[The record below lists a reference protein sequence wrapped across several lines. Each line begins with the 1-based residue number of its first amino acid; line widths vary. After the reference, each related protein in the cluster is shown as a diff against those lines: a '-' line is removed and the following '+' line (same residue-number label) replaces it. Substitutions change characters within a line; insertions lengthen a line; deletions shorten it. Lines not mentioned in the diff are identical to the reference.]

1 MLEVR
6 CSGSPH
12 EIGETHGRLASSQI
26 RGSIAFYTKLFQKT
40 CSLSWPE
47 VLREAEQYVE
57 PLESI
62 TPRFLEE
69 IRGIAAGAGVDFLD
83 VLALNVRT
91 EINFGLFTGD
101 AAAKGVQVADTPS
114 DGCTALSW
122 LTSSA
127 EDDGQTNKSWLCQN
141 WDWMRDQAENLIVC
155 YISQPKETG
164 IPDIAMVTEAGI
176 IGKIGLNSS
185 GVGCTLNAIRCRG
198 VDRSK
203 LPIHFAL
210 RTVLESNSRDE
221 AVKKIK
227 SVGAAGS
234 GHILVADPT
243 GSVGLECTSKW
254 IKELPMS
261 SDGQICHTNH
271 LLLPH
276 DDVEEPPWLPD
287 SPARLARIRELVAS
301 TEKPTLNAIAELFK
315 DTEGYPSSINRKE
328 MGGTLTQTL
337 FNIIMDLGNKSARVT
352 FGRPTEYREMT
363 VLSF

>member
-6 CSGSPH
+6 CSGSPR
-12 EIGETHGRLASSQI
+12 EIGETHGRLAAPQI
-26 RGSIAFYTKLFQKT
+26 RGSIAFYSQLFQKT

-47 VLREAEQYVE
+47 VLREAEQYVA
-57 PLESI
+57 PLETL
-62 TPRFLEE
+62 TPRFIEE

-101 AAAKGVQVADTPS
+101 AASQTKVADTPS

-122 LTSSA
+122 LTSDPGL
-127 EDDGQTNKSWLCQN
+127 EKKSWLCQN
-141 WDWMRDQAENLIVC
+141 WDWMRAQGDNLIVC
-155 YISQPKETG
+155 YISQPGTDV
-164 IPDIAMVTEAGI
+164 PDIAMVTEAGI
-176 IGKIGLNSS
+176 IGKIGLNAR

-198 VDRSK
+198 VDRAK

-221 AVKKIK
+221 AVAKIMAA
-227 SVGAAGS
+227 GAAGS
-234 GHILVADPT
+234 GHILVADPS

-261 SDGQICHTNH
+261 SDGQISHTNH

-301 TEKPTLNAIAELFK
+301 TEKPTLNAIADMFK